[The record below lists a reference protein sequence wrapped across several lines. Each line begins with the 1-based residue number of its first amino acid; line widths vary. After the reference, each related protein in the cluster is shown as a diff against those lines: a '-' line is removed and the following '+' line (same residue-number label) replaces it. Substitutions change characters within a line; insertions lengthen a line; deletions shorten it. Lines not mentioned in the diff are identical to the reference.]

1 MLTTIQIPEN
11 QDLLEKKI
19 GKNLKAFRLAR
30 NLSQQQLSEK
40 AGLSRRTITSIENG
54 QGSTLATLI
63 RIVRALD
70 QEHLIGRLLEPPPIS
85 PTKLHQANQALKNT
99 RKKASKPRKTPPQNK
114 AWNWGNNDEI

>member
-70 QEHLIGRLLEPPPIS
+70 QEH
-85 PTKLHQANQALKNT
+85 HQANQALKNT